1 MASPSTFSPNKST
14 SQTSYPDILDLKW
27 TKKVSRH
34 SHQTGIKTRLL
45 TDIPA
50 EDSSRNEVLLGHP
63 PLGKQDLNLDRF
75 KIIFKLPPPGSKEH
89 KAPVVEEE
97 AEGENPN
104 PENADAVVAAALAA
118 QEAEEVVTK
127 TWNLRPRKPRK
138 PVRNPNRDATGAAG
152 AQNNR
157 NPGVGRSRPARVP
170 QSKKPPEPRMEIS
183 LTLTKEEIEED
194 FLRMTG
200 KKPARRPK
208 MRLKNVQKQ
217 LDILTPGQLYLDDI
231 SAHGSQQ
238 AKLNKGSD

>member
-14 SQTSYPDILDLKW
+14 CQTSYPDIFDLKW
-27 TKKVSRH
+27 TKKVSH
-34 SHQTGIKTRLL
+34 YLQVTPARLKG
-45 TDIPA
+45 TQ
-50 EDSSRNEVLLGHP
+50 SSCGGRRRG
-63 PLGKQDLNLDRF
+63 
-75 KIIFKLPPPGSKEH
+75 
-89 KAPVVEEE
+89 
-97 AEGENPN
+97 GENPN

-127 TWNLRPRKPRK
+127 TWNLRPRNPCK
-138 PVRNPNRDATGAAG
+138 PVRNPSRDATGAAW

-157 NPGVGRSRPARVP
+157 KPGVGRSRPARVP
-170 QSKKPPEPRMEIS
+170 QSKKPPEPSMEIS